1 MHATARRR
9 MSDESP
15 KKFIEE
21 LKQSIFRRRVGQIA
35 LAIVLAEASIR
46 YLNALIWFFIIP
58 VISNILKGHTESV
71 LFASQRTFPWDRLAA
86 STLEIVAAVLF
97 VFYANRWMYGLNR
110 PRNLEEIETSD
121 SPEMLTIPQTESAP
135 STHE

>member
-1 MHATARRR
+1 MHVTTRRL

-15 KKFIEE
+15 KKLVEE

-46 YLNALIWFFIIP
+46 YLNALIWFLVIP
-58 VISNILKGHTESV
+58 VISHVLKGRTESV
-71 LFASQRTFPWDRLAA
+71 LFESQRTFPWDRLMA

-110 PRNLEEIETSD
+110 PRKHEEIETTD
-121 SPEMLTIPQTESAP
+121 SPDTLAMPPAESAP
-135 STHE
+135 SAHQ